1 MKTSTKNQRGFTLIE
16 IIAVLVI
23 LGILAAVAIPKY
35 LDMRD
40 ESVKNAA
47 KGAISEL
54 NARERLSLA
63 QHKLKGSSGMYYVPP
78 TTIGYTLGPDW
89 SGLAE
94 NLNLAAQAAN
104 SGDQP
109 TVVTGTFKGVNVTL
123 VKTVA
128 DDSNSPATWSLS
140 MD

>member
-1 MKTSTKNQRGFTLIE
+1 MKTLTRKNQKGFTLIE

-35 LDMRD
+35 LDMRE

-63 QHKLKGSSGMYYVPP
+63 QHKLKGGDGVYSIP
-78 TTIGYTLGPDW
+78 TEITYTLGPDW
-89 SGLAE
+89 TGLQE
-94 NLNLAAQAAN
+94 GLIAAPKGGAVGA
-104 SGDQP
+104 
-109 TVVTGTFKGVNVTL
+109 TVTGKFKGVDLTF
-123 VKTVA
+123 VKTGVDA
-128 DDSNSPATWSLS
+128 TDINTPATWALS